1 MSGEVFLSASVP
13 IPGRGEFYKTADPF
27 LIQAAV
33 RELVILMMG
42 RKKLVWGGHPAI
54 TPMVWAVC
62 EDLDI
67 SYADSVV
74 LYQSKL
80 FEDMYPEENGRF
92 ANVVYTEAVPN
103 DRAASLKL
111 MREQMLSRPLLE
123 AAVLIGGMEGIIEE
137 CDMFRKLHP
146 DKPVVPVMAPGG
158 AARDVAAGIPNLP
171 AIYDSI
177 DFVDLFLM
185 SVPLGEPRARPPVV
199 E

>member
-1 MSGEVFLSASVP
+1 MLGEIFLSASVP

-74 LYQSKL
+74 LYQSRL
-80 FEDMYPEENGRF
+80 FDDMYPEENERF
-92 ANVVYTEAVPN
+92 ANVVYTDAVPN

-111 MREQMLSRPLLE
+111 MREQMLSRPQLE
-123 AAVLIGGMEGIIEE
+123 AAVLIGGMEGVIDEFDI
-137 CDMFRKLHP
+137 FRRLHP
-146 DKPVVPVMAPGG
+146 NKPVVPVMAPGG

-171 AIYDSI
+171 AIFDSI

-185 SVPLGEPRARPPVV
+185 NLPLGEPRTRPQVL